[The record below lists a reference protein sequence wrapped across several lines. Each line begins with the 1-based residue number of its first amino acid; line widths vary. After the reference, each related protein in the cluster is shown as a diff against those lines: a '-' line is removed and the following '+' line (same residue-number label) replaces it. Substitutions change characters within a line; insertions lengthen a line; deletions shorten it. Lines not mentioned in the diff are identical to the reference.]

1 MRLQQ
6 GGTDEHRVWSID
18 GLGILHR
25 LIGGIGGCSTGPEAE
40 QLDRCGGA
48 ERNRDDVT
56 FR

>member
-1 MRLQQ
+1 M
-6 GGTDEHRVWSID
+6 WSID